1 MESSGDNRI
10 AQRDIHRNNTIQEE
24 EEEEDQEGLKDRK
37 DLLSTMIRDAD
48 DHHQFLQMLKGRMDR
63 VSLDLPTIEVR
74 FENLNV
80 DAEAYVGSRGLPTI
94 INSFLNVI
102 EGVSNYLHILP
113 NQKKRFSILHNI
125 SGIIKPGRNL
135 QREGTYNQV
144 SGKVTYNGHEMH
156 EFVPQRTSSYVSQSD
171 EHIAQMTV
179 RETLAFSAR
188 CQGIGTPYDMVMEL
202 LRREKEL
209 NIEPDL
215 DIDILLKAAGSK
227 EHKDNLVTD
236 YILKI
241 LGLEDCAD
249 TIVGNEIVRG
259 ISGGQRRRVTI
270 GEMLVGPARSFFMDN
285 ISTGLDSVTTFRI
298 INSIRQ
304 SVHILKKTV
313 MISLLQPA
321 LETYNLFD
329 DIILISEGQIVYHG
343 PCECVLDFFE
353 SMGFKCPGR
362 KVVADYLQE
371 VTSRED
377 QKQYWVNEDTP
388 YRYISVNEFAEA
400 FQSFHIGKAI
410 RHELLTPFDR
420 SKCHPAALVRSK
432 YATNRFELLSA
443 CLSRECILMKRNSFL
458 YMFKIFQ
465 HLILAIIS
473 ATLFGQSRVHHQTIE
488 DGLVHLGALYCG
500 LIATLFTG
508 FFELPMTIEKLPV
521 FYKQRGSF
529 YPSWAYSL
537 PTSIVKTPVSI
548 IEVAIWV
555 MVTYYAIGFDPTVER
570 MFRQFLILALS
581 GQMSY
586 GIFRC
591 IAALSRDHNV
601 ANTGGNIAMV
611 WLVVFSGFA
620 LSRHDMKKWLIW
632 GYWTTP
638 LMYVQTALS
647 INEFLGGDWKY
658 VFNKSTEALGISVLK
673 SRGIFTTTY
682 WYWIGIDAVIGFI
695 FLFGGIYTLALT
707 YLNQHQKTV
716 FLPIEVLQERHA
728 NRTGEIEGNK
738 TLENENPSKNAI
750 FKCREEKGMLLP
762 FTPLSITFENI
773 RYSID
778 MRKEKKA
785 KGIQGG
791 RLEILKGVSGAFRPG
806 VLTALMGVSGAGK
819 TTLLDIL
826 AGRKN
831 TGLVEGTI
839 KISGYPKKQKVFAR
853 VSGYCEQNDIHSP
866 FVTVH
871 ESLLFSVW
879 LRLPSN
885 VKLDTRKSFVEE
897 VMELIALTPLR
908 DALVGFPGVNGLSV
922 DQRKRLT
929 IAVELVANPSIIF
942 MDEPTTGLDS
952 RAAAIV
958 IRTVRNIVDTGRT
971 VVCTIHQPSIE
982 IFEAFD
988 ELFLLSQEGEEIYV
1002 GPLGDK
1008 SRHMIHYFK
1017 QINGVRKIEDGY
1029 NPATWMM
1036 EVTTQAEEELL
1047 GVKFA
1052 DVYKNSDLFWRNK
1065 ALIEELHTPPP
1076 YSKDLN
1082 FPKYSQPFLTQ
1093 CKACLWRQHK
1103 SYWRNTSYNS
1113 VRLLYGVLTG
1123 FMLGIVF
1130 RGLGSRRYSEQDVLN
1145 GVGSMYTT
1153 IMFLAT
1159 NACVSVLPVITAD
1172 RVVFYRERA
1181 AEAYSAFPYAIAQV
1195 AIEIPY
1201 TLAQTLVYG
1210 IIVYAMIGFELS
1222 STKFFLYLFFFF
1234 FTFLYCTYFG
1244 MMVVAISPN
1253 QEISATLCS
1262 ANFTLWNVF
1271 SGFLIPPARIPT
1283 WWKWYAWVCPFS
1295 WSLYGL
1301 ACSQYGDI
1309 QSMLNNGET
1318 VAEFITRYFG
1328 YKNNFLKIIS
1338 IGTIGFA
1345 VIFACIFAVSISTL
1359 NFQKR

>member
-1 MESSGDNRI
+1 MLLYF
-10 AQRDIHRNNTIQEE
+10 A
-24 EEEEDQEGLKDRK
+24 LK
-37 DLLSTMIRDAD
+37 
-48 DHHQFLQMLKGRMDR
+48 
-63 VSLDLPTIEVR
+63 
-74 FENLNV
+74 
-80 DAEAYVGSRGLPTI
+80 
-94 INSFLNVI
+94 
-102 EGVSNYLHILP
+102 GVSNYLHILP

-125 SGIIKPGRNL
+125 SGIIKPGRMTL
-135 QREGTYNQV
+135 LLGPPGSGKTTLLLALSGKLSAELRV

-188 CQGIGTPYDMVMEL
+188 CQGIECYGG
-202 LRREKEL
+202 
-209 NIEPDL
+209 
-215 DIDILLKAAGSK
+215 LKQNLQIQAAGSK

-570 MFRQFLILALS
+570 PVLKKTHYLKMFRQFLILALS

-601 ANTGGNIAMV
+601 ANTGGKHCNDLACD
-611 WLVVFSGFA
+611 
-620 LSRHDMKKWLIW
+620 DMKKWLIW

-778 MRKEKKA
+778 MRKA

-831 TGLVEGTI
+831 TRLVEGTI

-885 VKLDTRKSFVEE
+885 SFVEE

-988 ELFLLSQEGEEIYV
+988 ELFLLSQGGEEIYV

-1052 DVYKNSDLFWRNK
+1052 D
-1065 ALIEELHTPPP
+1065 
-1076 YSKDLN
+1076 
-1082 FPKYSQPFLTQ
+1082 
-1093 CKACLWRQHK
+1093 
-1103 SYWRNTSYNS
+1103 
-1113 VRLLYGVLTG
+1113 
-1123 FMLGIVF
+1123 
-1130 RGLGSRRYSEQDVLN
+1130 DVLN
-1145 GVGSMYTT
+1145 GLGSMYTT

-1244 MMVVAISPN
+1244 MMMVAISPN

-1262 ANFTLWNVF
+1262 ANFTLWNLF
-1271 SGFLIPPARIPT
+1271 SGFLIPPARIPM
-1283 WWKWYAWVCPFS
+1283 WWKWYEWVCPFS

>member
-1 MESSGDNRI
+1 
-10 AQRDIHRNNTIQEE
+10 
-24 EEEEDQEGLKDRK
+24 
-37 DLLSTMIRDAD
+37 
-48 DHHQFLQMLKGRMDR
+48 MLKGRMDR

-102 EGVSNYLHILP
+102 EGVSNYLHILL

-125 SGIIKPGRNL
+125 SGIIKPGRMTL
-135 QREGTYNQV
+135 LLGPPGSGKTTLLLALSGKLSAELRV

-304 SVHILKKTV
+304 SVHFLKKTV

-443 CLSRECILMKRNSFL
+443 CLSRECILMKRNSFV

-581 GQMSY
+581 GQMPY

-601 ANTGGNIAMV
+601 ANTGGNIAMI

-897 VMELIALTPLR
+897 VMELIALTPPR

-988 ELFLLSQEGEEIYV
+988 ELFLLSQGGEEIYV

-1123 FMLGIVF
+1123 FMVGIVF

-1172 RVVFYRERA
+1172 QVVFYRETA

-1244 MMVVAISPN
+1244 MMMVAISPN

-1262 ANFTLWNVF
+1262 ANFTLWNLF

-1283 WWKWYAWVCPFS
+1283 WWKWYEWVCPFS

-1301 ACSQYGDI
+1301 TCSQYGDI

>member
-1 MESSGDNRI
+1 MECYG
-10 AQRDIHRNNTIQEE
+10 
-24 EEEEDQEGLKDRK
+24 GLK
-37 DLLSTMIRDAD
+37 
-48 DHHQFLQMLKGRMDR
+48 Q
-63 VSLDLPTIEVR
+63 
-74 FENLNV
+74 
-80 DAEAYVGSRGLPTI
+80 
-94 INSFLNVI
+94 
-102 EGVSNYLHILP
+102 
-113 NQKKRFSILHNI
+113 
-125 SGIIKPGRNL
+125 NL
-135 QREGTYNQV
+135 QIQ
-144 SGKVTYNGHEMH
+144 
-156 EFVPQRTSSYVSQSD
+156 
-171 EHIAQMTV
+171 
-179 RETLAFSAR
+179 
-188 CQGIGTPYDMVMEL
+188 
-202 LRREKEL
+202 
-209 NIEPDL
+209 
-215 DIDILLKAAGSK
+215 AAGSK

-236 YILKI
+236 YILKT

-270 GEMLVGPARSFFMDN
+270 GEMLVGPAMSFFMDN
-285 ISTGLDSVTTFRI
+285 ISTGLDSVTTFQI

-321 LETYNLFD
+321 PETYNLFD

-343 PCECVLDFFE
+343 PCECVLEFFE
-353 SMGFKCPGR
+353 SMGFKFPGR

-377 QKQYWVNEDTP
+377 QKQYWANEDTP

-410 RHELLTPFDR
+410 RHELVTPFDS

-432 YATNRFELLSA
+432 YATNRIELLSA
-443 CLSRECILMKRNSFL
+443 CLSRGCILMKRNSFL

-465 HLILAIIS
+465 HLILAII
-473 ATLFGQSRVHHQTIE
+473 AVTLFGQSRVHHQTIE

-508 FFELPMTIEKLPV
+508 FFELPMTIEKLPI

-555 MVTYYAIGFDPTVER
+555 MVTYYAIGFDPTIER
-570 MFRQFLILALS
+570 PVLKKTHYLKMFRQFLTLALS

-591 IAALSRDHNV
+591 IAALSRLHNV

-620 LSRHDMKKWLIW
+620 LSRQMVDL
-632 GYWTTP
+632 GLLDNASD

-673 SRGIFTTTY
+673 SCGIFTTTY
-682 WYWIGIDAVIGFI
+682 WYWIGIDALIGFI
-695 FLFGGIYTLALT
+695 FLFGGIHTLALT
-707 YLNQHQKTV
+707 YLNLEHQKTV
-716 FLPIEVLQERHA
+716 FLPVEVLQERHA

-738 TLENENPSKNAI
+738 TLENENPSKSKLMSSCCVLDSLNII
-750 FKCREEKGMLLP
+750 FGTKKLKKKKEKGMLLP

-778 MRKEKKA
+778 MRKRKKV
-785 KGIQGG
+785 KGIHGG
-791 RLEILKGVSGAFRPG
+791 RLEILKGVNGAFRPG

-831 TGLVEGTI
+831 TGHVEGTI

-866 FVTVH
+866 FVTVY

-879 LRLPSN
+879 LRLPSK

-929 IAVELVANPSIIF
+929 IAVEL
-942 MDEPTTGLDS
+942 
-952 RAAAIV
+952 
-958 IRTVRNIVDTGRT
+958 
-971 VVCTIHQPSIE
+971 
-982 IFEAFD
+982 
-988 ELFLLSQEGEEIYV
+988 
-1002 GPLGDK
+1002 
-1008 SRHMIHYFK
+1008 

-1052 DVYKNSDLFWRNK
+1052 DAYKNSDLFRRNK
-1065 ALIEELHTPPP
+1065 ALIEELSTPPP
-1076 YSKDLN
+1076 NSKDLN
-1082 FPKYSQPFLTQ
+1082 FLKYSQPFLTQ

-1130 RGLGSRRYSEQDVLN
+1130 WGLDSRRCSEQDVLN
-1145 GVGSMYTT
+1145 GWITQ
-1153 IMFLAT
+1153 
-1159 NACVSVLPVITAD
+1159 VLGLI
-1172 RVVFYRERA
+1172 
-1181 AEAYSAFPYAIAQV
+1181 FPFQV

-1210 IIVYAMIGFELS
+1210 IIVYLMIGFELS
-1222 STKFFLYLFFFF
+1222 STKFFLYLIFFF

-1253 QEISATLCS
+1253 QEIFATLCS
-1262 ANFTLWNVF
+1262 ANFTFWNLF
-1271 SGFLIPPARIPT
+1271 SGFLIPPA
-1283 WWKWYAWVCPFS
+1283 V
-1295 WSLYGL
+1295 
-1301 ACSQYGDI
+1301 
-1309 QSMLNNGET
+1309 
-1318 VAEFITRYFG
+1318 FG
-1328 YKNNFLKIIS
+1328 CEPENDGCDSGGGGRNCVLKI
-1338 IGTIGFA
+1338 G
-1345 VIFACIFAVSISTL
+1345 
-1359 NFQKR
+1359 

>member
-102 EGVSNYLHILP
+102 E
-113 NQKKRFSILHNI
+113 
-125 SGIIKPGRNL
+125 
-135 QREGTYNQV
+135 V

-570 MFRQFLILALS
+570 PVLKKTHYLKMFRQFLILALS

-707 YLNQHQKTV
+707 YLN
-716 FLPIEVLQERHA
+716 R
-728 NRTGEIEGNK
+728 
-738 TLENENPSKNAI
+738 
-750 FKCREEKGMLLP
+750 
-762 FTPLSITFENI
+762 
-773 RYSID
+773 
-778 MRKEKKA
+778 
-785 KGIQGG
+785 
-791 RLEILKGVSGAFRPG
+791 
-806 VLTALMGVSGAGK
+806 
-819 TTLLDIL
+819 
-826 AGRKN
+826 
-831 TGLVEGTI
+831 
-839 KISGYPKKQKVFAR
+839 
-853 VSGYCEQNDIHSP
+853 
-866 FVTVH
+866 
-871 ESLLFSVW
+871 
-879 LRLPSN
+879 
-885 VKLDTRKSFVEE
+885 
-897 VMELIALTPLR
+897 
-908 DALVGFPGVNGLSV
+908 
-922 DQRKRLT
+922 
-929 IAVELVANPSIIF
+929 
-942 MDEPTTGLDS
+942 
-952 RAAAIV
+952 
-958 IRTVRNIVDTGRT
+958 
-971 VVCTIHQPSIE
+971 
-982 IFEAFD
+982 
-988 ELFLLSQEGEEIYV
+988 
-1002 GPLGDK
+1002 
-1008 SRHMIHYFK
+1008 
-1017 QINGVRKIEDGY
+1017 
-1029 NPATWMM
+1029 
-1036 EVTTQAEEELL
+1036 
-1047 GVKFA
+1047 
-1052 DVYKNSDLFWRNK
+1052 
-1065 ALIEELHTPPP
+1065 
-1076 YSKDLN
+1076 
-1082 FPKYSQPFLTQ
+1082 
-1093 CKACLWRQHK
+1093 
-1103 SYWRNTSYNS
+1103 
-1113 VRLLYGVLTG
+1113 

-1271 SGFLIPPARIPT
+1271 SGFLIPPAVFGREPENDGCGSGGGGRDCEVVVVAATKSDSGIIIGGGGGGRGVETFSAHFRAGGDGFNVQFDDSMQRIPT

-1301 ACSQYGDI
+1301 ACSQYGDIQSMLNNGETVAEFITRYSEQDVLNGVGSMYTTIMFLATNACVSVLPVITADRVVFYRERAAEAYSAFPYAIAQVAIEIPYTLAQTLVYGIIVYAMIGFELSSTKFFLYLFFFFFTFLYCTYFGMMVVAISPNQEISATLCSANFTLWNLFSGFLIPPAYGDI